1 MIRFFQISVLFLFF
15 ISCSLPT
22 TKGYLERSVSKKN
35 IENNYFSN
43 EKADYIYKAKIEIYN
58 KRFGGLLII
67 KKTGIDEHRVV
78 FTTEFGNKIFD
89 FEIRNGSFKMNY
101 VLDELNKKIILK
113 TLQDDFYILVKQF
126 NRVSKQFDS
135 TKEIVFKTNYSKD
148 YDLYYF
154 YLKENNQLFKIV
166 KSNKQK
172 EKVIFDLLEFNNDI
186 GTKIDISHQNF
197 KLKIHLNYIG
207 N

>member
-1 MIRFFQISVLFLFF
+1 MRFFQISVLLLFV
-15 ISCSLPT
+15 SCSLPT

-43 EKADYIYKAKIEIYN
+43 EKTDYIYKAKIDIYN
-58 KRFGGLLII
+58 KKFGGILII
-67 KKTGIDEHRVV
+67 KKTGVDQHRIV

-89 FEIRNGSFKMNY
+89 FVITNGTFKVNS

-113 TLQDDFYILVKQF
+113 TLQDDFFILVKQF
-126 NRVSKQFDS
+126 SKVDNQYDS
-135 TKEIVFKTNYSKD
+135 AKEIVYQTKYNKD
-148 YDLYYF
+148 DDLYYF
-154 YLKENNQLFKIV
+154 FLKENNQLFKIV
-166 KSNKQK
+166 KSSKQK
-172 EKVIFDLLEFNNDI
+172 EKVTFDLININNDI
-186 GTKIDISHQNF
+186 GTKIDIIHQNF

>member
-43 EKADYIYKAKIEIYN
+43 EKTDYIYKAKIDIYN

-67 KKTGIDEHRVV
+67 KKTGVDEHRVV

-172 EKVIFDLLEFNNDI
+172 EQVIFDLLEFNNDI

>member
-1 MIRFFQISVLFLFF
+1 MIRFFQISILLLFV
-15 ISCSLPT
+15 SCSLPT

-43 EKADYIYKAKIEIYN
+43 EKTDYIYKAKIEIYN
-58 KRFGGLLII
+58 KKFSGLLII
-67 KKTGIDEHRVV
+67 KKTGVDQHRIV

-89 FEIRNGSFKMNY
+89 FVITNGVFKVNY

-113 TLQDDFYILVKQF
+113 TLQDDFYILVKQL
-126 NRVSKQFDS
+126 SKVDNQFDS
-135 TKEIVFKTNYSKD
+135 AKEIVYQTKYNKN

-154 YLKENNQLFKIV
+154 FLKENNQLFKIV
-166 KSNKQK
+166 KSSKQK
-172 EKVIFDLLEFNNDI
+172 EKVTFDLYDFNNDI
-186 GTKIDISHQNF
+186 CTKIDIIHQNF

>member
-1 MIRFFQISVLFLFF
+1 MIRFFQISVLLLFV
-15 ISCSLPT
+15 SCSLPT

-43 EKADYIYKAKIEIYN
+43 EKTDYIYKAKIDIYN
-58 KRFGGLLII
+58 KKFGGILII
-67 KKTGIDEHRVV
+67 KKTGVDQHRIV

-89 FEIRNGSFKMNY
+89 FVITNGTFKVNS

-113 TLQDDFYILVKQF
+113 TLQDDFFILVKQF
-126 NRVSKQFDS
+126 SKVDNQYDS
-135 TKEIVFKTNYSKD
+135 AKEIVYQTKYNND
-148 YDLYYF
+148 DDLYYF
-154 YLKENNQLFKIV
+154 FLKENNQLFKIV
-166 KSNKQK
+166 KSSKQK
-172 EKVIFDLLEFNNDI
+172 EKVTFDLININNDI
-186 GTKIDISHQNF
+186 GTKIDIIHQNF

>member
-1 MIRFFQISVLFLFF
+1 MIRFFQISVLFFFF

-43 EKADYIYKAKIEIYN
+43 EKTDYIYKAKIDIYN

-67 KKTGIDEHRVV
+67 KKTGIDEYRVV

-89 FEIRNGSFKMNY
+89 FVIRNGSFKMNY

-135 TKEIVFKTNYSKD
+135 TKEIVFKTNYNKD

-172 EKVIFDLLEFNNDI
+172 EQVIFDLLEFNNDI

>member
-1 MIRFFQISVLFLFF
+1 MIRFFQISILLLFV
-15 ISCSLPT
+15 SCSLPT
-22 TKGYLERSVSKKN
+22 TKGYLERSVSKIN

-43 EKADYIYKAKIEIYN
+43 EKTDYIYKAKIDIYN
-58 KRFGGLLII
+58 KKFGGILII
-67 KKTGIDEHRVV
+67 KKTGVDQHRVV

-89 FEIRNGSFKMNY
+89 FEITNGTFKMNY
-101 VLDELNKKIILK
+101 VLEELNKKIILK

-126 NRVSKQFDS
+126 SKVDHQFDS
-135 TKEIVFKTNYSKD
+135 AKEIVYQTKYNKD

-154 YLKENNQLFKIV
+154 FLKENNQLFKIA
-166 KSNKQK
+166 KSSKHKNK
-172 EKVIFDLLEFNNDI
+172 VTFDLININNDI
-186 GTKIDISHQNF
+186 GKKIDITHQNF

>member
-1 MIRFFQISVLFLFF
+1 MIRFFQISVLLLFV
-15 ISCSLPT
+15 SCSLPT

-43 EKADYIYKAKIEIYN
+43 EKTDYIYKAKIDIYN
-58 KRFGGLLII
+58 KKFGGILII
-67 KKTGIDEHRVV
+67 KKTGVDQHRIV

-89 FEIRNGSFKMNY
+89 FVITNGTFKVNS

-113 TLQDDFYILVKQF
+113 TLQDDFFILVKQF
-126 NRVSKQFDS
+126 SKVDNQYDS
-135 TKEIVFKTNYSKD
+135 AKEIVYQTKYNKD
-148 YDLYYF
+148 DDLYYF
-154 YLKENNQLFKIV
+154 FLKENNQLFKIV
-166 KSNKQK
+166 KSSKQK
-172 EKVIFDLLEFNNDI
+172 EKVTFDLININNDI
-186 GTKIDISHQNF
+186 GTKIDIIHQNF

>member
-1 MIRFFQISVLFLFF
+1 MIRFFQISVLLLFV
-15 ISCSLPT
+15 SCSLPT
-22 TKGYLERSVSKKN
+22 TKGYLERSGSKKN

-43 EKADYIYKAKIEIYN
+43 EKTDYIYKAKIDIYN
-58 KRFGGLLII
+58 KKFGGILII
-67 KKTGIDEHRVV
+67 KKTGVDHHRIV

-89 FEIRNGSFKMNY
+89 FVITNGTFKMNY
-101 VLDELNKKIILK
+101 VLEELNKKIILK

-126 NRVSKQFDS
+126 SKVDNQFDS
-135 TKEIVFKTNYSKD
+135 AKEIVYQTKYNKD

-154 YLKENNQLFKIV
+154 FLKENVQLFKIV
-166 KSNKQK
+166 KSSKQK
-172 EKVIFDLLEFNNDI
+172 EKVTFDLININNDI
-186 GTKIDISHQNF
+186 GTKIDIIHQNF

>member
-1 MIRFFQISVLFLFF
+1 MIRFFQISVLFLFV
-15 ISCSLPT
+15 SCSLPT
-22 TKGYLERSVSKKN
+22 TKGYLERSVSKKS

-43 EKADYIYKAKIEIYN
+43 EKTDYIYKAKIDIYN
-58 KRFGGLLII
+58 KKFGGILII
-67 KKTGIDEHRVV
+67 KKTGVDQHRIV

-89 FEIRNGSFKMNY
+89 FVITNGTFKMNY
-101 VLDELNKKIILK
+101 VLEELNKKIILK

-126 NRVSKQFDS
+126 SKVDNKFDS
-135 TKEIVFKTNYSKD
+135 VKEIIYQTKYNKD

-154 YLKENNQLFKIV
+154 FLKENNQLFKIV
-166 KSNKQK
+166 KSSKHK
-172 EKVIFDLLEFNNDI
+172 EKVTFDLIDINNDI
-186 GTKIDISHQNF
+186 GKKIDIIHQNF

>member
-1 MIRFFQISVLFLFF
+1 MIRFFQISILLLFV
-15 ISCSLPT
+15 SCSLPT
-22 TKGYLERSVSKKN
+22 TKGYLERSVSKIN

-43 EKADYIYKAKIEIYN
+43 EKTDYIYKAKIDIYN
-58 KRFGGLLII
+58 KKFGGILII
-67 KKTGIDEHRVV
+67 KKTGVDRHRVV

-89 FEIRNGSFKMNY
+89 FEITNGTFKMNY
-101 VLDELNKKIILK
+101 VLEELNKKIILK

-126 NRVSKQFDS
+126 SKVKNQFDS
-135 TKEIVFKTNYSKD
+135 AKEIVYQTKYNKD

-154 YLKENNQLFKIV
+154 FLKENNQLFKIE
-166 KSNKQK
+166 KSSKHK
-172 EKVIFDLLEFNNDI
+172 KKVTFDLININNDI
-186 GTKIDISHQNF
+186 GKIIDITHQNF